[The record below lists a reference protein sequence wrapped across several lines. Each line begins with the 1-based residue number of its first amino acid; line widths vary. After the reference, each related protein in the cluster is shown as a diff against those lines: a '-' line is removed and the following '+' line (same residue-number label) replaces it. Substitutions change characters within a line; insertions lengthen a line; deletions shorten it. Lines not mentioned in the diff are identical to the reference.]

1 MAFGRIRLG
10 LEEHELNGPFSTVD
24 AVAAVGMEQMKYL
37 NTSGSIFWSDHSKR
51 YYYGYQEVN
60 DRHVVNAPWFYEVA
74 NPLDECSAQYG
85 RARIYRYETCVL
97 IVDSFTRETYI
108 SKSLPDAFEI
118 AVMLVHYFPDERVV
132 PDVELG
138 YKAVLPKM
146 LPTQA
151 DMDTSVSQGSVRVY
165 DNGKRR
171 EQLERLIP
179 STMADAV
186 SIIMGDRPSAAFMA
200 ELCNTFPQALV
211 TAYGAPL
218 IVYCTE
224 STAIS
229 VAQSIGSLAVIQ
241 GIDSKD
247 AIESYVS
254 NRKVG
259 RYTVVGGWGY
269 RMLEQYGKDANLVAL
284 VDIALAHAGS
294 PEIARATLIPLIDR

>member
-51 YYYGYQEVN
+51 YYYAYQEVN
-60 DRHVVNAPWFYEVA
+60 ARHVVNAPWYYEIA

-85 RARIYRYETCVL
+85 RVRIYRYDTCVL

-118 AVMLVHYFPDERVV
+118 AVMLVHYFPDERVM

-151 DMDTSVSQGSVRVY
+151 DMDNSVSYGDV
-165 DNGKRR
+165 
-171 EQLERLIP
+171 
-179 STMADAV
+179 
-186 SIIMGDRPSAAFMA
+186 MGDKPGAAFMA
-200 ELCNTFPQALV
+200 ELCNTFPQALIA
-211 TAYGAPL
+211 AYGAPL
-218 IVYCTE
+218 VVYCAE

-247 AIESYVS
+247 AIESYAN

>member
-51 YYYGYQEVN
+51 YYYAYQEVN
-60 DRHVVNAPWFYEVA
+60 ARHVVNAPWYYEIA

-85 RARIYRYETCVL
+85 RVRIYRYDTCVL

-118 AVMLVHYFPDERVV
+118 AVMLVHYFPDERVM

-151 DMDTSVSQGSVRVY
+151 DMDNSVSYGDVRVY
-165 DNGKRR
+165 NDGKQRT
-171 EQLERLIP
+171 QLDRPVTI
-179 STMADAV
+179 SIADAI
-186 SIIMGDRPSAAFMA
+186 SIIMGDKPGAAFMA
-200 ELCNTFPQALV
+200 ELCNTFPQALIA
-211 TAYGAPL
+211 AYGAPL
-218 IVYCTE
+218 VVYCAE
-224 STAIS
+224 HR
-229 VAQSIGSLAVIQ
+229 LACCDTGHRLEGCHRILRQ
-241 GIDSKD
+241 QPK
-247 AIESYVS
+247 
-254 NRKVG
+254 G
-259 RYTVVGGWGY
+259 R
-269 RMLEQYGKDANLVAL
+269 
-284 VDIALAHAGS
+284 
-294 PEIARATLIPLIDR
+294 